1 MPIDIEDLRKMC
13 ARGAIRWTE
22 HMAKRM
28 LGRGISRNQVENAI
42 QFGEIIEQYPNDYP
56 YPSCLIMGHDK
67 DGIPIHVVCGLG
79 TEAIWMVTAYYP
91 DPMEWEEGL
100 KTRRDKT

>member
-56 YPSCLIMGHDK
+56 YPSC
-67 DGIPIHVVCGLG
+67 
-79 TEAIWMVTAYYP
+79 
-91 DPMEWEEGL
+91 
-100 KTRRDKT
+100 R